1 MTRSS
6 SRSVTGAHLWLVL
19 WRATRAL
26 EARALRS
33 IAETGLGASDFG
45 VLEMLLH
52 KGPQPVNVIGRKVLL
67 TPGSITTAVDR
78 LAARGLVER
87 RDDPADRRVRRVHL
101 TDQGRRLIGPAWT
114 RHESDLEESV
124 SVLTHAERATLV
136 ALLRKLG
143 TSLDEGAGGSGAKE
157 AS

>member
-6 SRSVTGAHLWLVL
+6 SRSVTGAHTWLVL
-19 WRATRAL
+19 WRATRSL

-33 IAETGLGASDFG
+33 ISETGLGASDFG

-87 RDDPADRRVRRVHL
+87 RDDPSDRRVRRVHL
-101 TDQGRRLIGPAWT
+101 TEHGRRLIGPAWA
-114 RHESDLEESV
+114 RHEADLEEAV
-124 SVLTHAERATLV
+124 AVLTHAERAALV
-136 ALLRKLG
+136 SLLRKLG
-143 TSLDEGAGGSGAKE
+143 RSLDGSAGETGVEE

>member
-1 MTRSS
+1 
-6 SRSVTGAHLWLVL
+6 VTGAHTWLVL

-26 EARALRS
+26 EARARRS
-33 IAETGLGASDFG
+33 IEGSGLGASDFG

-78 LAARGLVER
+78 LESRGLVER
-87 RDDPADRRVRRVHL
+87 RDDPADRRVRLVCL
-101 TDQGRRLIGPAWT
+101 TEPGRRLIVPAYA
-114 RHESDLEESV
+114 RHEADLEETV
-124 SVLTHAERATLV
+124 SVLTPAERATLV
-136 ALLRKLG
+136 SLLRKLG
-143 TSLDEGAGGSGAKE
+143 TSVEETAGDAGTKE

>member
-1 MTRSS
+1 MTRSA
-6 SRSVTGAHLWLVL
+6 SRSVTGAHTWLVL

-87 RDDPADRRVRRVHL
+87 RDDPADRRIRRVHL
-101 TDQGRRLIGPAWT
+101 TEQGRRLIGPAWT
-114 RHESDLEESV
+114 RHEADLEEAV
-124 SVLTHAERATLV
+124 AVLTNAERAALV

-143 TSLDEGAGGSGAKE
+143 TNLEAPGGDAGAKE